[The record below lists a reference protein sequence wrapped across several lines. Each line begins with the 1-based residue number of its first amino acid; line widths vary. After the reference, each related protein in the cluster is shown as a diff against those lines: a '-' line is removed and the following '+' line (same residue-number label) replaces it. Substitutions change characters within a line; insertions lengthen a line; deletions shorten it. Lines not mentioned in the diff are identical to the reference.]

1 MLVQKL
7 ARAILDVKGDYDPED
22 DLVLQVQARPND
34 IEGFNLQVRARAW
47 LAQSARWSV
56 SGFAGLADHQLDVPV
71 GGCGPHTAEW
81 QESLLQAPGR
91 AAECSLFCRMHLSEV
106 G

>member
-1 MLVQKL
+1 M
-7 ARAILDVKGDYDPED
+7 
-22 DLVLQVQARPND
+22 LQVQARPSD

-56 SGFAGLADHQLDVPV
+56 LGFAGLADHQLDVPV

-91 AAECSLFCRMHLSEV
+91 PAEFPLLPHAPFRSWVLAAGVQQAAARCWC
-106 G
+106 